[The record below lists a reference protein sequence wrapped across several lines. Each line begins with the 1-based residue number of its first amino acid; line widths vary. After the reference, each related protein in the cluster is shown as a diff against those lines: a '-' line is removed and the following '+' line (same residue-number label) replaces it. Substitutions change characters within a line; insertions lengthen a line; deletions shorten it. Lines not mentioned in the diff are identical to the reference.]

1 MRVAAVF
8 SATVSVLVV
17 LSSDVRVFVSV
28 VIVAFLFLPAIRF
41 PSRAEKAA
49 SLSKRSSATRWSH
62 LLGFTTFC
70 GIATARTWLTWERA
84 TRANAW
90 APKATGEAGR
100 VIQKKLR
107 ADRKIA
113 KHSSTGKA

>member
-8 SATVSVLVV
+8 SATVSLIVV
-17 LSSDVRVFVSV
+17 LFSDVRVFVSV
-28 VIVAFLFLPAIRF
+28 VIVTFLFLPAIRF
-41 PSRAEKAA
+41 PSRAEKAG

-107 ADRKIA
+107 DADRKN
-113 KHSSTGKA
+113 STHTATAT